1 MSLLPHLAIRVRR
14 SQIAHICTRVAAII
28 VHLLHGRLRLTSLR
42 LLGRSAQSGIRA
54 GQAPSAT
61 PRATAVCH
69 VFYPSLFD
77 QVVSAAQ
84 RAPFVDRILIT
95 CPTEN
100 YSVIKELTKP
110 YASSSPEMQI
120 EVAARPN
127 AGRDVLPFFHLLH
140 HPWLQDAD
148 LVLKIHT
155 KRSPHLVAGRGDSW
169 RTSLLEG
176 LSPVVP
182 SRRYGLA
189 RSLAA
194 TASVS
199 KPCLVWPARW
209 AYSVESWG
217 ANRVATQSLSVRHRR
232 FRTGPLLFP
241 AGTMFWCNQAFLQ
254 QLAVLP
260 PFDPTRSLQHNESSL
275 DGTLAHSLERVFG
288 QLALEHGSVILT
300 Y

>member
-1 MSLLPHLAIRVRR
+1 M
-14 SQIAHICTRVAAII
+14 
-28 VHLLHGRLRLTSLR
+28 VHLIGGRLRLTSLQ
-42 LLGRSAQSGIRA
+42 LHGKSARDGKRA
-54 GQAPSAT
+54 DTACST
-61 PRATAVCH
+61 TLRATAVCH
-69 VFYPSLFD
+69 VFYPALVAE
-77 QVVSAAQ
+77 VVSAAQ
-84 RAPFVDRILIT
+84 RAPFIDRIIVT
-95 CPTEN
+95 CPFEK
-100 YSVIKELTKP
+100 YSTIKELTRP
-110 YASSSPEMQI
+110 YEHQSPKMELKV
-120 EVAARPN
+120 VAVQN
-127 AGRDVLPFFHLLH
+127 AGRDVLPFFHLRH
-140 HPWLQDAD
+140 HPWIRTAD
-148 LVLKIHT
+148 LILKIHS
-155 KRSPHLVAGRGDSW
+155 KRSPHLVPGRGDSW

-182 SRRYGLA
+182 SRRCGLA
-189 RSLAA
+189 RTLAR

-217 ANRVATQSLSVRHRR
+217 ANRVATQSLSVRRRR

-260 PFDPTRSLQHNESSL
+260 PFDATRSPQPNEWSL

-288 QLALEHGSVILT
+288 LLALEYGSVILT